1 MSEKTSTSKGISKEY
16 RKALILICCVI
27 ALCALSVFSI
37 VLRRNQD
44 KNSYGAYIYSD
55 GELQTTI
62 DLSQITETQD
72 ITFSDGAGGY
82 NIIRISYGK
91 IEVIE
96 ANCPDKVC
104 VHMGAIH
111 SSSIPIVCLPHKL
124 VIVLK
129 ENGAKAPDTISY

>member
-16 RKALILICCVI
+16 RKALIIICCVI
-27 ALCALSVFSI
+27 ALCALSVFLI
-37 VLRRNQD
+37 VFHRNPD
-44 KNSYGAYIYSD
+44 KSSYTAYIYSD

-72 ITFSDGAGGY
+72 ITFSDGSGGY
-82 NIIRISYGK
+82 NITRVSYGK

-104 VHMGAIH
+104 IHMGAIH
-111 SSSIPIVCLPHKL
+111 SSAVPIVCLPHKL

-129 ENGAKAPDTISY
+129 ENGAKAPDIITY

>member
-1 MSEKTSTSKGISKEY
+1 MSDKTSSSKRNSKEY
-16 RKALILICCVI
+16 QKALILICFVMV
-27 ALCALSVFSI
+27 LCALSVLLI
-37 VLRRNQD
+37 VFRRNQD
-44 KNSYGAYIYSD
+44 NHSYTAYIYSD

-82 NIIRISYGK
+82 NIIRVSYGK
-91 IEVIE
+91 IEAIE

-129 ENGAKAPDTISY
+129 ENGAKAPDTITY

>member
-1 MSEKTSTSKGISKEY
+1 M
-16 RKALILICCVI
+16 V
-27 ALCALSVFSI
+27 LCALSVFLI
-37 VLRRNQD
+37 VFRRNQD
-44 KNSYGAYIYSD
+44 KNSYTAYIYSD

-72 ITFSDGAGGY
+72 ITFLDGAGGY

-111 SSSIPIVCLPHKL
+111 SSSIPIVCLPHKM

-129 ENGAKAPDTISY
+129 ENGAKAPDTITY

>member
-1 MSEKTSTSKGISKEY
+1 MSDKTSSSKRNSKEY
-16 RKALILICCVI
+16 HKALILICFVMV
-27 ALCALSVFSI
+27 LCALSVFLI
-37 VLRRNQD
+37 VFRRNQD
-44 KNSYGAYIYSD
+44 KNSYTAYIYSD

-72 ITFSDGAGGY
+72 ITFLDGAGGY

-111 SSSIPIVCLPHKL
+111 SSSIPIVCLPHKM

-129 ENGAKAPDTISY
+129 ENGAKAPDTITY

>member
-1 MSEKTSTSKGISKEY
+1 MSDKTSSSKRNSKEY
-16 RKALILICCVI
+16 YKALILICFVMV
-27 ALCALSVFSI
+27 LCALSVFLI
-37 VLRRNQD
+37 VFRRNQD
-44 KNSYGAYIYSD
+44 NHSYTAYIYSD

-82 NIIRISYGK
+82 NIIRVSYGK
-91 IEVIE
+91 IEAIE

-111 SSSIPIVCLPHKL
+111 SSAVPIVCLPHKL

-129 ENGAKAPDTISY
+129 ENGAKAPDTITY

>member
-1 MSEKTSTSKGISKEY
+1 MSDKTSSSKKNSKEY
-16 RKALILICCVI
+16 QKALILICFVI
-27 ALCALSVFSI
+27 ILCALSVFLI
-37 VLRRNQD
+37 VFRRNQD
-44 KNSYGAYIYSD
+44 NHSYTAYIYSD

-72 ITFSDGAGGY
+72 ITFYDETGGY
-82 NIIRISYGK
+82 NIIRVSYGK

-111 SSSIPIVCLPHKL
+111 SSSVPIVCLPHKL

-129 ENGAKAPDTISY
+129 ENGAKAPDTITY

>member
-1 MSEKTSTSKGISKEY
+1 MSDKTSSSKRNSKEY
-16 RKALILICCVI
+16 QKALILICFVI
-27 ALCALSVFSI
+27 ILCALSVFLI
-37 VLRRNQD
+37 VFRRNQD
-44 KNSYGAYIYSD
+44 KNSYVAYIYSD

-82 NIIRISYGK
+82 NIIRVSYGK

-111 SSSIPIVCLPHKL
+111 SSAIPIVCLPHKL

-129 ENGAKAPDTISY
+129 ENGTKAPDTITY

>member
-1 MSEKTSTSKGISKEY
+1 MSDKTSSSKRNSKEY
-16 RKALILICCVI
+16 RKALILICFVMV
-27 ALCALSVFSI
+27 LCALSVFFI
-37 VLRRNQD
+37 VFRRNQD
-44 KNSYGAYIYSD
+44 KNSYAAYIYSD

-72 ITFSDGAGGY
+72 ITFYDETGGY
-82 NIIRISYGK
+82 NIIRVSYGK

-111 SSSIPIVCLPHKL
+111 SSAVPIVCLPHKL

-129 ENGAKAPDTISY
+129 ENGVKAPDTITY